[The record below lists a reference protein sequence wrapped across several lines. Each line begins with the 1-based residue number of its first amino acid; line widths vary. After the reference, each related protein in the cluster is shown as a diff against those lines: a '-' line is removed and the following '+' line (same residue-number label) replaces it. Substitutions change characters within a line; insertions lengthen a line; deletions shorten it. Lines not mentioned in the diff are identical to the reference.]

1 MEAITVMSFASMK
14 RTAHSSGTVADILPN
29 SLKPR
34 EWYLFGKRNGTHGAI
49 GEHWSN
55 GCTVAFKG
63 KTWMFWGEVQG
74 SNFQTVRI
82 ESPQHLRSL
91 VRWACATDEQ
101 RIAWR

>member
-1 MEAITVMSFASMK
+1 MEALTLMSFATMK

-29 SLKPR
+29 KLKGR
-34 EWYLFGKRNGTHGAI
+34 EWFLFGKPNATNGSM

-55 GCTVAFKG
+55 GCTVSFKG
-63 KTWMFWGEVQG
+63 KTWLFWGEVQG

-82 ESPQHLRSL
+82 ENARQLRAL

-101 RIAWR
+101 RKGMK

>member
-1 MEAITVMSFASMK
+1 METVTVMTFASMK

>member
-1 MEAITVMSFASMK
+1 METITMMTFAGMK

-34 EWYLFGKRNGTHGAI
+34 EWFLFGKPNGTHGTM

-63 KTWMFWGEVQG
+63 KTWTFWGEVNG
-74 SNFQTVRI
+74 GPFQTVRI

-101 RIAWR
+101 RKGMK